1 MRRAARVD
9 SNHGEIVAALRSVPG
24 VSVCSLAGMGFGLPD
39 LLVGLAGQNYLVE
52 VKDGEKCPS
61 HRKLTPDQRNFF
73 LRWKGKPPVVLT
85 SAGAAASWA
94 RQVELPE
101 GLEGL

>member
-1 MRRAARVD
+1 MRRAARLD
-9 SNHGEIVAALRSVPG
+9 GNHGAVVAALKSAGLSVQ
-24 VSVCSLAGMGFGLPD
+24 SLAGLGDGVPD

-61 HRKLTPDQRNFF
+61 RQKLTPDQQRFF
-73 LRWKGKPPVVLT
+73 LGWKGKPPVVLT

-101 GLEGL
+101 GL